1 MRLTLVAHTVG
12 LILRFFA
19 IVMALPLVVELIY
32 GQWRS
37 AIGFLIAGASAA
49 LVGHLLFRLHK
60 KGEELIRVEGLAV
73 VALVWLVVAF
83 FGAIPYLWDG
93 LGVMDSLFES
103 MSGFTTTGATIFT
116 DFSLYSRGLFFWRG
130 LTQWLGGMGVLALFL
145 AILPALSVAGRQ
157 LFFAE
162 APGPQEERL
171 TPRIRQ
177 TAIGLWS
184 LYAGLT
190 LLEVIALVFTGLP
203 LYDAVCNSFTTM
215 AAGGFS
221 PNPFSIGGY
230 GNPAAEWVIIV
241 FMFLAG
247 ANYSLQYLAI
257 RGKQR
262 RLFADEEFQVYLVVV
277 FGSALL
283 LFLSLLSFAQSP
295 SETYLTSEYAIAA
308 LGEAET
314 TDVVRHSFF
323 QVLTIITTTG
333 FATDDFSL
341 WSDRALT
348 ILMVLMF
355 VGGCAGSAAGGP
367 KVVRHW
373 LIAKQAF
380 RELVRAIHPNV
391 VKPVRLGGRVI
402 PPEVMRSITAFMFLY
417 LLTFGLSVTL
427 LTIFGSDLI
436 TSITASI
443 ATLGNIGPGF
453 GKVGPML
460 SYAPL
465 PLASKIVLFL
475 NMWIGRLEVMTVLV
489 LLQPSVWKTTF
500 LMGRRRRLTAV
511 RRQDRASVDQG

>member
-1 MRLTLVAHTVG
+1 MRITLVLHTVG
-12 LILRFFA
+12 LILRYFA
-19 IVMALPLVVELIY
+19 IVMVLPVSVELIY
-32 GQWRS
+32 GGWHES
-37 AIGFLIAGASAA
+37 IGFLIAAA
-49 LVGHLLFRLHK
+49 CAAIIGELLRRLHR

-73 VALVWLVVAF
+73 VALVWFVVAC
-83 FGAIPYLWDG
+83 FGAIPYLWNG

-162 APGPQEERL
+162 TPGPQEERL

-177 TAIGLWS
+177 TAIALWS
-184 LYAGLT
+184 LYTGLT
-190 LLEVIALVFTGLP
+190 LLEVIALVITGLP

-221 PNPFSIGGY
+221 PNPYSIGGY
-230 GNPAAEWVIIV
+230 NNPAMEWVIIV

-257 RGKQR
+257 RGKR
-262 RLFADEEFQVYLVVV
+262 SRLFRDEEFRVYTVVV
-277 FGSALL
+277 LVSAML
-283 LFLSLLSFAQSP
+283 LFVALLSFSRAP
-295 SETYLTSEYAIAA
+295 SESYVVSENAIGS
-308 LGEAET
+308 LGEAADH
-314 TDVVRHSFF
+314 DVVRHSIF

-341 WSDRALT
+341 WSDKALT
-348 ILMVLMF
+348 ILLILMF

-367 KVVRHW
+367 KIVRHW

-391 VKPVRLGGRVI
+391 VKPVLLGGRVV

-417 LLTFGLSVTL
+417 LLTFGVSVTI
-427 LTIFGSDLI
+427 LTLFGSGLI
-436 TSITASI
+436 TGITASI

-453 GKVGPML
+453 GAVGPMTN
-460 SYAPL
+460 YAHL
-465 PLASKIVLFL
+465 PLVSKIVLFL
-475 NMWIGRLEVMTVLV
+475 NMWIGRLEVLTVLV
-489 LLQPSVWKTTF
+489 LFQPSVWRTAY
-500 LMGRRRRLTAV
+500 LRERHRRLPAN
-511 RRQDRASVDQG
+511 RGS